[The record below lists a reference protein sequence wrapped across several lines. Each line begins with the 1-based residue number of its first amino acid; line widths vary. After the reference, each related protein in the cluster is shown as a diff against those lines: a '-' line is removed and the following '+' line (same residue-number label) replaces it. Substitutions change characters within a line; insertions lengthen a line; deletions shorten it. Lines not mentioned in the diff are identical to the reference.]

1 MHRKIRWAP
10 SRVHTKHISFSVP
23 DLHSSSLAI
32 LQWRFCEGNL
42 APQWKPH
49 QEHGW
54 LLFLKGKKEDNQVW
68 SHFYGV
74 DLQVEEKVQWYSK
87 YLNASNGWLVRT
99 VCWTI
104 TREWWVPCALVSSA
118 GVEKKNL
125 RLHLHTFICR
135 TFINYFILWC
145 LSIFKYTHWY
155 LML

>member
-74 DLQVEEKVQWYSK
+74 DLQVEEKVQCYSK
-87 YLNASNGWLVRT
+87 YLNASNSWLTGKNSLLNNNQGMVG
-99 VCWTI
+99 
-104 TREWWVPCALVSSA
+104 ALCFSVFSRC
-118 GVEKKNL
+118 GKKKFKTTL
-125 RLHLHTFICR
+125 AHI
-135 TFINYFILWC
+135 Y
-145 LSIFKYTHWY
+145 LSHVH
-155 LML
+155 